1 MNDSLVTL
9 QGYLGGEVRLH
20 ETGETPVAN
29 FRVGSTPSWV
39 DRRTGQWVDG
49 TTVWYSVSAWRGL
62 ARNCADSLRRGDPV
76 VVHGRLTTRTYVN
89 NNGVEV
95 SDLEITATFVGH
107 DLNRGRSAFTK
118 VQRQQSATQPAPAGE
133 SGEVAAETAA

>member
-1 MNDSLVTL
+1 MNDTLVTL

-20 ETGETPVAN
+20 ESGETPVAH
-29 FRVGSTPSWV
+29 FRVGSTPRWV

-49 TTVWYSVSAWRGL
+49 TTVWYSVTAWRGL

-76 VVHGRLTTRTYVN
+76 AVYGRLTTRSYVN

-95 SDLEITATFVGH
+95 SDLEVTATFVGH

-118 VQRQQSATQPAPAGE
+118 VQARQQPQVTPE
-133 SGEVAAETAA
+133 EVGTEAAA

>member
-76 VVHGRLTTRTYVN
+76 VVHGRLTTRSYVN

-95 SDLEITATFVGH
+95 SDLEVTATFVGH

-118 VQRQQSATQPAPAGE
+118 VQRQQSATQPAAAGE
-133 SGEVAAETAA
+133 PGEVAAETAA

>member
-20 ETGETPVAN
+20 ETGETPVAH

-39 DRRTGQWVDG
+39 DRRTGEWVDG

-76 VVHGRLTTRTYVN
+76 VVHGRLTTRTYIN

-95 SDLEITATFVGH
+95 SDLEVNATFVGH

-118 VQRQQSATQPAPAGE
+118 VQRQQPVTQPAEAGE
-133 SGEVAAETAA
+133 PGAVGAEAAA